1 MENKIDFTAIIS
13 NKKPEIAI
21 LIFSIYFVYII
32 ACSFHSFKSFKKFDN
47 YVLINK
53 NSDKFIMAN
62 NISFLN
68 KVLFG
73 LFYHLIFFLLILKGN
88 QKYDKPPTGII
99 TSVYC
104 VQKLSKITLFYD
116 TFQNIYL
123 IKYIYSF
130 VLVFGLMFFVILGI
144 LKFFNIHFKQ
154 MISLIEN
161 KEVYE
166 LYEQNSD
173 TKEQGS
179 NMFLTDENVL
189 YCIERFEKEFYND
202 IIEMQT

>member
-1 MENKIDFTAIIS
+1 M
-13 NKKPEIAI
+13 
-21 LIFSIYFVYII
+21 
-32 ACSFHSFKSFKKFDN
+32 
-47 YVLINK
+47 
-53 NSDKFIMAN
+53 N

-68 KVLFG
+68 KVLYG
-73 LFYHLIFFLLILKGN
+73 LFFHLIFFVLILKGDQIN
-88 QKYDKPPTGII
+88 GPKTGNGII
-99 TSVYC
+99 ESVTC

-166 LYEQNSD
+166 LYEQNTD
-173 TKEQGS
+173 AKEQSS
-179 NMFLTDENVL
+179 NLCLTDENVL